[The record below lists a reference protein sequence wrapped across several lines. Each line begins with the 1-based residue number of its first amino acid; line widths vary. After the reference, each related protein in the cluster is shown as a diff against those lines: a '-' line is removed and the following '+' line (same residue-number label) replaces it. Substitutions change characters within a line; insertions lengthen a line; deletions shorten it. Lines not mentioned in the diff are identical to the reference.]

1 METPTLAKLLRT
13 LAGIALGVFLG
24 STVPTVHAERSAHD
38 QDRDRA
44 RLLRGPDWNH
54 DRSDDSVWVVN
65 RDKGTVTVFD
75 ADTGEVLT
83 SAPVLVGLDEKSGT
97 HDLVVSKRLR
107 KAFIVNET
115 EKTVS
120 VRSASTLELIDT
132 IPIDDTRPHH
142 IKLSPDGKTVYV
154 GLFATNRIAVI
165 DGRTHHVDYYT
176 TSQGSQTPLPL
187 AHAPRPSPDGRLIF
201 VPHEVGNLVTK
212 LSART
217 GRTSWRASAPAR
229 RRPARRAKCSRPAT
243 GKCSMSRCATK
254 GRSRR
259 STSTASRVTGEVTVG
274 AAGIADPHP
283 RRAHPH
289 RQPSRHAGSTGV
301 RQHQADAPDY
311 DDRHRRNRH
320 VRRSGRWIARRPV
333 CLRDVRCCSGRS
345 GRGREARSVATH
357 ARDVAVPDHWPAARY
372 LLLDDQVPR
381 AVARGG
387 SRSAPG
393 PGDQNPD
400 LLDHWTSITSYCLPH
415 QAIQRSRNPAKV
427 ASSRP

>member
-1 METPTLAKLLRT
+1 MTPTLNKLLGT
-13 LAGIALGVFLG
+13 LAGLSVGVFLG
-24 STVPTVHAERSAHD
+24 STLPTVHAQWGTHD

-44 RLLRGPDWNH
+44 RLHHGPDWNH
-54 DRSDDSVWVVN
+54 GRSDDSVWIVN

-83 SAPVLVGLDEKSGT
+83 DAPVLVGLTDKSGT

-142 IKLSPDGKTVYV
+142 IELSPDGKTAYV
-154 GLFATNRIAVI
+154 GLFATNRIAAI

-217 GRTSWRASAPAR
+217 GQFLASVSPGKTAAGAPSEVLPTRDGETLYVSMRDEGTIKTIDVDTFTVTGDVWVGGPGSQPESLILTPDERILIVSLRGSPAR
-229 RRPARRAKCSRPAT
+229 LAFVNTRHMRLITTIDIAGQGTFGDLAVGSPDGRYVYATFDATAT
-243 GKCSMSRCATK
+243 GQGGVVKFDLWRRTLDTWLYPTT
-254 GRSRR
+254 GRPHGIYY
-259 STSTASRVTGEVTVG
+259 ST
-274 AAGIADPHP
+274 IKF
-283 RRAHPH
+283 
-289 RQPSRHAGSTGV
+289 
-301 RQHQADAPDY
+301 
-311 DDRHRRNRH
+311 
-320 VRRSGRWIARRPV
+320 
-333 CLRDVRCCSGRS
+333 
-345 GRGREARSVATH
+345 RE
-357 ARDVAVPDHWPAARY
+357 
-372 LLLDDQVPR
+372 Q
-381 AVARGG
+381 
-387 SRSAPG
+387 
-393 PGDQNPD
+393 
-400 LLDHWTSITSYCLPH
+400 
-415 QAIQRSRNPAKV
+415 
-427 ASSRP
+427 

>member
-1 METPTLAKLLRT
+1 MTPTLNKLLGT
-13 LAGIALGVFLG
+13 LAGLSVGVFLG
-24 STVPTVHAERSAHD
+24 STLPTVHAQWGTHD

-44 RLLRGPDWNH
+44 RLHHGPDWNH
-54 DRSDDSVWVVN
+54 GRSDDSVWIVN

-83 SAPVLVGLDEKSGT
+83 DAPVLVGLTDKSGT

-142 IKLSPDGKTVYV
+142 IELSPDGKTAYV
-154 GLFATNRIAVI
+154 GLFATNRIAAI

-217 GRTSWRASAPAR
+217 GQFLASVSPGKR
-229 RRPARRAKCSRPAT
+229 PRPARRAKCSRPAT
-243 GKCSMSRCATK
+243 GKRSTSRCATK
-254 GRSRR
+254 ARSKRL
-259 STSTASRVTGEVTVG
+259 TSTPS
-274 AAGIADPHP
+274 
-283 RRAHPH
+283 
-289 RQPSRHAGSTGV
+289 PSRATCGS
-301 RQHQADAPDY
+301 AAPAPS
-311 DDRHRRNRH
+311 RNR
-320 VRRSGRWIARRPV
+320 
-333 CLRDVRCCSGRS
+333 
-345 GRGREARSVATH
+345 
-357 ARDVAVPDHWPAARY
+357 
-372 LLLDDQVPR
+372 
-381 AVARGG
+381 
-387 SRSAPG
+387 
-393 PGDQNPD
+393 
-400 LLDHWTSITSYCLPH
+400 
-415 QAIQRSRNPAKV
+415 
-427 ASSRP
+427 

>member
-1 METPTLAKLLRT
+1 MTPSFVPLRT
-13 LAGIALGVFLG
+13 LACLSLGVFLG
-24 STVPTVHAERSAHD
+24 STLPTVHAERGSHD
-38 QDRDRA
+38 EDRDRP

-83 SAPVLVGLDEKSGT
+83 EAPVLVGLTDKSGT

-120 VRSASTLELIDT
+120 VRSASTLDLIDT

-142 IKLSPDGKTVYV
+142 IKLSPDGKTAYV

-176 TSQGSQTPLPL
+176 TSQGSPTPLPL

-217 GRTSWRASAPAR
+217 GDFLASVSPGRPGFGAPSEVLPTRDGEVLYVSMRDEGTIKSIDVDSFTVIDEVSVGELSQPESLILTPDERILVVSLRGSPAR
-229 RRPARRAKCSRPAT
+229 LAFINTRQMRLITTIDIAGQGTFGDLAVASPDGRYVYAT
-243 GKCSMSRCATK
+243 FDAL
-254 GRSRR
+254 
-259 STSTASRVTGEVTVG
+259 
-274 AAGIADPHP
+274 AAGQGGVVKLDLWRRTLDTWLYPTTGRPH
-283 RRAHPH
+283 
-289 RQPSRHAGSTGV
+289 GIYYSTV
-301 RQHQADAPDY
+301 KF
-311 DDRHRRNRH
+311 
-320 VRRSGRWIARRPV
+320 
-333 CLRDVRCCSGRS
+333 
-345 GRGREARSVATH
+345 RE
-357 ARDVAVPDHWPAARY
+357 
-372 LLLDDQVPR
+372 Q
-381 AVARGG
+381 
-387 SRSAPG
+387 
-393 PGDQNPD
+393 
-400 LLDHWTSITSYCLPH
+400 
-415 QAIQRSRNPAKV
+415 
-427 ASSRP
+427 

>member
-1 METPTLAKLLRT
+1 MKTPALARLLKT
-13 LAGIALGVFLG
+13 LAGLSLGVVLG
-24 STVPTVHAERSAHD
+24 STLPTVHAGRSAHG

-132 IPIDDTRPHH
+132 IPINDTRPHH
-142 IKLSPDGKTVYV
+142 IKLSPDGKTAYV

-176 TSQGSQTPLPL
+176 TSQGSQIPLPL
-187 AHAPRPSPDGRLIF
+187 AHAPRPSPDGRFIF

-217 GRTSWRASAPAR
+217 GAFLAGVSPGTPGVGAPSEVLPTR
-229 RRPARRAKCSRPAT
+229 DGELLYVSMRDE
-243 GKCSMSRCATK
+243 GKIKTIDVDSFT
-254 GRSRR
+254 
-259 STSTASRVTGEVTVG
+259 VTGEVSVG
-274 AAGIADPHP
+274 VGSQPESLILTPDERILIVSLRGTPGGPPARLAFVNTRHMRLITTIEIA
-283 RRAHPH
+283 
-289 RQPSRHAGSTGV
+289 
-301 RQHQADAPDY
+301 
-311 DDRHRRNRH
+311 
-320 VRRSGRWIARRPV
+320 
-333 CLRDVRCCSGRS
+333 
-345 GRGREARSVATH
+345 
-357 ARDVAVPDHWPAARY
+357 
-372 LLLDDQVPR
+372 
-381 AVARGG
+381 
-387 SRSAPG
+387 G
-393 PGDQNPD
+393 PGTFGDLAVGSPD
-400 LLDHWTSITSYCLPH
+400 GRYVYATFDATATGQGGVVKLDLWRRTLETWLYPTLGRPH
-415 QAIQRSRNPAKV
+415 GLYYSTVKFREQ
-427 ASSRP
+427 